1 MKAYKT
7 WGQCPEEKRI
17 AGVPLTHPWQVQS
30 CAQEEVASLQA
41 NGFTIVTDEE
51 YQAVLDISEHTSF
64 ASGFKTVPRVVSPR
78 QIRIALIASGF
89 TLSTIES
96 AIAAL
101 PEPDR
106 SFAQVSWEYSVEF
119 QRDNPLILS
128 MAPVLGLTS
137 QQIDNL
143 FIMASS
149 L

>member
-7 WGQCPEEKRI
+7 WQQCPESKRLV
-17 AGVPLTHPWQVQS
+17 GVPLTCPWQVQDCTIENTS
-30 CAQEEVASLQA
+30 ALQA
-41 NGFTIVTDEE
+41 EGFLVVTDEQ
-51 YQAVLDISEHTSF
+51 YQAILDIPEHASF
-64 ASGFKTVPRVVSPR
+64 ESSFKTVPRVVSPR

-106 SFAQVSWEYSVEF
+106 SFAQVSWEYSTEF

-128 MAPVLGLTS
+128 MSPALGLTS
-137 QQIDNL
+137 QQIDSL
-143 FIMASS
+143 FVAAST